1 MNRTKI
7 ELPPLLQL
15 QELRFRCGIE
25 LTFVEV
31 LELACRCPELQRL
44 EITVSEYPVS
54 QLTDWWMEEV
64 LRCCPQLVSWKLD
77 DTAFSKKTILKA
89 VKQRP
94 QLRFIYVP

>member
-44 EITVSEYPVS
+44 EITVSG

-77 DTAFSKKTILKA
+77 DSAFSKEAIRKA
-89 VKQRP
+89 VRQRP